1 MHFFNGHFGG
11 MHFIWWI
18 IWFILLMWVFF
29 VPYDIPYQR
38 TKQDDP
44 LRILK
49 KRFATGEITK
59 EEYEESKKILNSK

>member
-1 MHFFNGHFGG
+1 MHFFNGQFGG

-18 IWFILLMWVFF
+18 IWVILLMWVFF

-38 TKQDDP
+38 TKKDDP

-49 KRFATGEITK
+49 KRFANGEITK
-59 EEYEESKKILNSK
+59 EEYEESKKVLKSG